1 MKPIGALLIL
11 FLVIGLFAH
20 KYHAWT
26 RLLLIVG
33 IAAVVL
39 YETFH

>member
-11 FLVIGLFAH
+11 FLGIGLFAR
-20 KYHAWT
+20 KYHGWV
-26 RLLLIVG
+26 RLLLIAG
-33 IAAVVL
+33 IAVIVL

>member
-1 MKPIGALLIL
+1 MKPIGALLIC
-11 FLVIGLFAH
+11 FLGIGLFARKDH
-20 KYHAWT
+20 LWA
-26 RLLLIVG
+26 RLLLIAG